1 MKAFNDNSTL
11 PKYMQKHRSA
21 LEVVL
26 TVFWCVV
33 FPVFSV
39 ICCILGGKRPI
50 FKSLSYVAYREN
62 HMGVILFY
70 GFLFLAGFILAMKM
84 CLDAGQ
90 YSKQMQFIFLGLSL
104 MSAAILTAGISVPWL
119 EVDGELAEK
128 YDRLRKIHNNV
139 ALAGFIMCFV
149 TEVLF
154 FITTLFRNPK
164 QGMISVG
171 MLSYVLITALIM
183 INEANLKGIIERPY
197 PVSSIAQIHVFCSVG
212 FTMTIQYFL
221 MRLMPNQCITVNE
234 AA

>member
-1 MKAFNDNSTL
+1 
-11 PKYMQKHRSA
+11 
-21 LEVVL
+21 
-26 TVFWCVV
+26 
-33 FPVFSV
+33 
-39 ICCILGGKRPI
+39 
-50 FKSLSYVAYREN
+50 
-62 HMGVILFY
+62 MGVILFY

-183 INEANLKGIIERPY
+183 IKEANLKGIIERPY

-221 MRLMPNQCITVNE
+221 MRLMPNQRITVNE

>member
-1 MKAFNDNSTL
+1 MKAFNGNSTL

-26 TVFWCVV
+26 MVFWCVV
-33 FPVFSV
+33 FPVSSV

-221 MRLMPNQCITVNE
+221 MRLMPNQRITVNE